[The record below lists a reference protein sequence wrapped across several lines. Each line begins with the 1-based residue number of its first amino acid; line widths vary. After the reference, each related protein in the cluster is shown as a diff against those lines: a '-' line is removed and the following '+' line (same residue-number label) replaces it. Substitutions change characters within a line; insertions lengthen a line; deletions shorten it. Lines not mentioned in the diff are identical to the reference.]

1 MLDLALERREPIA
14 RELYAALRQQILQ
27 GAMLPGMAISEAPV
41 AEQLNVSRT
50 PVREVFRR
58 LADEGLLEIRP
69 QIGTFVAP
77 IRLSA
82 VHDGQ
87 FVRETLEC
95 RTVRMAAETSNPA
108 DRSRLAEQIEIQR
121 SAVIARD
128 ELAFFRSDEFLHCEL
143 TRMAGRPAVW
153 SVIQDVKLQ
162 LDRVRY
168 LSFSSQD
175 WLEMLLTEHE
185 HLVECVLAGNADG
198 AEAVMRGHLRTVFT
212 AIEHLLHSKPEFFT
226 PRR

>member
-14 RELYAALRQQILQ
+14 RELYAALRQQIMQ

-41 AEQLNVSRT
+41 AERLNVSRT

-95 RTVRMAAETSNPA
+95 RTVRLAAETNNPEN
-108 DRSRLAEQIEIQR
+108 RSRLAEQIETQR
-121 SAVIARD
+121 RAVLARD
-128 ELAFFRSDEFLHCEL
+128 EVAFFRSDEILHCEL

-175 WLEMLLTEHE
+175 WLEMLLAEHE
-185 HLVECVLAGNADG
+185 HLVERVLAGDADG
-198 AEAVMRGHLRTVFT
+198 AEAVMREHLRTVFT
-212 AIEHLLHSKPEFFT
+212 AIERLLHSKPEFFT

>member
-1 MLDLALERREPIA
+1 MLDLTLEGREPIA
-14 RELYAALRQQILQ
+14 RELHAALRQQILR
-27 GAMLPGMAISEAPV
+27 GALVPGTAISEAPI
-41 AEQLNVSRT
+41 AGRLSVSRT

-69 QIGTFVAP
+69 QVGTFVAP

-95 RTVRMAAETSNPA
+95 RTVRLAAEA
-108 DRSRLAEQIEIQR
+108 AGRDGAGLARQLEAQRLAV
-121 SAVIARD
+121 AARD
-128 ELAFFRSDEFLHCEL
+128 EVAFFGSDERLHSEL
-143 TRMAGRPAVW
+143 TRLAGRPAVW
-153 SVIQDVKLQ
+153 DVIQGVKVQ

-168 LSFSSQD
+168 LSFASQD
-175 WLEMLLTEHE
+175 WFEMLLVEHE
-185 HLVECVLAGNADG
+185 RLVERVLDGDADG
-198 AEAVMRGHLRTVFT
+198 AEAVMRGHLRTVFA
-212 AIEHLLHSKPEFFT
+212 AIERLLHSKPEFFS

>member
-1 MLDLALERREPIA
+1 
-14 RELYAALRQQILQ
+14 
-27 GAMLPGMAISEAPV
+27 MLPGMAISEAPV

-82 VHDGQ
+82 VYDSQ

-95 RTVRMAAETSNPA
+95 RTVRMAAEAHHSNDA
-108 DRSRLAEQIEIQR
+108 LRLAEQLQIQR
-121 SAVIARD
+121 RAVATRD
-128 ELAFFRSDEFLHCEL
+128 EAAFFQSDEILHCEL

-153 SVIQDVKLQ
+153 NVIQAVKLQ

-168 LSFSSQD
+168 LSFSSRD
-175 WLEMLLTEHE
+175 WLEMIFAEHE
-185 HLVECVLAGNADG
+185 RLVERVLAGDADG
-198 AEAVMRGHLRTVFT
+198 AEAVMCEHLRTVFT
-212 AIEHLLHSKPEFFT
+212 AIERLLHTKPEFFT

>member
-1 MLDLALERREPIA
+1 MLDLTLERREPIA
-14 RELYAALRQQILQ
+14 RELYAALRQQILR
-27 GAMLPGMAISEAPV
+27 GSMVPGMAISEAPV
-41 AEQLNVSRT
+41 AGQLSVSRT

-82 VHDGQ
+82 VRDGQ

-95 RTVRMAAETSNPA
+95 RTVRMAAEISTPD
-108 DRSRLAEQIEIQR
+108 DRFRLAEQIEAQR
-121 SAVIARD
+121 RAIAARD
-128 ELAFFRSDEFLHCEL
+128 EVAFFCSDELLHSEL
-143 TRMAGRPAVW
+143 TRMAGHPAVW
-153 SVIQDVKLQ
+153 NVIQGVKLQ

-168 LSFSSQD
+168 FSFSSQD
-175 WLEMLLTEHE
+175 WLEMLLAEHE
-185 HLVECVLAGNADG
+185 HLVERVLAGDADG

-212 AIEHLLHSKPEFFT
+212 AMERLLQSKPEFFA
-226 PRR
+226 PQR

>member
-1 MLDLALERREPIA
+1 MLELALERREPIT

-27 GAMLPGMAISEAPV
+27 GAMPPGMAISEAPV

-82 VHDGQ
+82 VRDGQ

-95 RTVRMAAETSNPA
+95 RTVRMAAETRNPD
-108 DRSRLAEQIEIQR
+108 DRCRLAETIETQR
-121 SAVIARD
+121 RAVVARD
-128 ELAFFRSDEFLHCEL
+128 EVAFFRSDESLHCEL

-168 LSFSSQD
+168 LSFSGQD
-175 WLEMLLTEHE
+175 WLEMLLAEHE
-185 HLVECVLAGNADG
+185 HLVECVLAGDADG
-198 AEAVMRGHLRTVFT
+198 AEAVMREHLRTVFT
-212 AIEHLLHSKPEFFT
+212 AIDRLLHSKPDFFT